1 MPGLEQIGKP
11 LIRRIDNKG
20 DDMPGAL
27 FEERNRRLLDQVAL
41 KETDRIPFVFGS
53 RFWPAKFAGITFEE
67 QMYDGDKAAMALEKA
82 LLWLEPDGYAPSL
95 YNYGAI
101 LEALDYRLLKWP
113 GHGTGPNATFQYLDR
128 ELMPAAEYEE
138 YLLDPTGYYLRKY
151 LPRVAGAFEG
161 LARMPDFPS
170 LSEWRFI
177 GKMRAFADPALRES
191 LRRLLEVGEHADLAA
206 RQTIAF
212 VKRMNELGFPSM
224 GGGFCKAPYDHIT
237 DFLRGSKGG
246 MLDMLRNKDKLLAM
260 IDRVG
265 HLLLQ
270 GVVEETRAGGTPY
283 VFIPLHWG
291 LDGYMSPQNFNTFY
305 WPGLRK
311 IMLHLIAQDLIP
323 VVLWEGNCSSRLEHI
338 GDIPR
343 GKAVYWFEQTDLVR
357 AKEILGDTVCLRGN
371 VPTSLLITGTPEEVD
386 AYCKNLIARVGKG
399 GGFILDGAAS
409 IPDEAR
415 PENVM
420 AMAKSVR
427 KYAS

>member
-1 MPGLEQIGKP
+1 MSS
-11 LIRRIDNKG
+11 
-20 DDMPGAL
+20 AL
-27 FEERNRRLLDQVAL
+27 YEERNRRLLDQVAL
-41 KETDRIPFVFGS
+41 KETDRIPFVFGT
-53 RFWPAKFAGITFEE
+53 RFWAAKLAGISFEE
-67 QMYDGDKAAMALEKA
+67 QMYDADKSAAALEQV
-82 LLWLEPDGYAPSL
+82 LLWLEPDGYIPSL
-95 YNYGAI
+95 YVYGPT
-101 LEALDYRLLKWP
+101 LDALDYRLFKWP
-113 GHGTGPNATFQYLDR
+113 GHGTDPNATFQYLDK
-128 ELMPAAEYEE
+128 ELMPAKEYEE
-138 YLLDPTGYYLRKY
+138 YLSDPTGYYFRKY

-177 GKMRAFADPALRES
+177 GNMRGFADPALRES
-191 LRRLLEVGEHADLAA
+191 LRRLLEVGERAELAA
-206 RQTIAF
+206 QQTIGF
-212 VKRMNELGFPSM
+212 VTRMNGLGFPSV
-224 GGGFCKAPYDHIT
+224 GGGFCKAPYDHVT

-246 MLDMLRNKDKLLAM
+246 MLDMLRNKDKLLAT

-265 HLLLQ
+265 DLLLH

-291 LDGYMSPQNFNTFY
+291 LDGFMSPRNFNTFY

-311 IMLHLIAQDLIP
+311 IMMHLIGHDLIP
-323 VVLWEGNCSSRLEHI
+323 VVFWEGNCSSRLEHI

-343 GKAVYWFEQTDLVR
+343 CKAVYWFEQTDLVR

-371 VPTSLLITGTPEEVD
+371 VPTSLLCTGTPEEVD
-386 AYCKNLIARVGKG
+386 QYCKTLITKVGKG

-420 AMAKSVR
+420 AMAKSVQ
-427 KYAS
+427 KYAG